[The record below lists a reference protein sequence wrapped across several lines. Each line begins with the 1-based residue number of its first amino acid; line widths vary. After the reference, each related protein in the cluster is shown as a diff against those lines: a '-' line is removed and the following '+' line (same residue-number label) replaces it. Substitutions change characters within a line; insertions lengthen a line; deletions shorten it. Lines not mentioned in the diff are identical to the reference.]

1 MVRYSPYML
10 LQKKGPDG
18 VMWRETDYHK
28 QKELEKR
35 NPIFRRGGGTMNWP
49 ITDFLFNL
57 IILSCPG
64 ILVIIWAIII
74 GMIYTFLEK

>member
-1 MVRYSPYML
+1 MDMVVCERGRVMVIYSPYML

-35 NPIFRRGGGTMNWP
+35 NPIFRRGGR
-49 ITDFLFNL
+49 
-57 IILSCPG
+57 
-64 ILVIIWAIII
+64 
-74 GMIYTFLEK
+74 K

>member
-18 VMWRETDYHK
+18 VMWIETDYHK

-35 NPIFRRGGGTMNWP
+35 NTIFRRGGQ
-49 ITDFLFNL
+49 
-57 IILSCPG
+57 
-64 ILVIIWAIII
+64 
-74 GMIYTFLEK
+74 K

>member
-28 QKELEKR
+28 QKELEKL
-35 NPIFRRGGGTMNWP
+35 NPIFRRGGR
-49 ITDFLFNL
+49 
-57 IILSCPG
+57 
-64 ILVIIWAIII
+64 
-74 GMIYTFLEK
+74 K

>member
-1 MVRYSPYML
+1 MDL
-10 LQKKGPDG
+10 
-18 VMWRETDYHK
+18 
-28 QKELEKR
+28 
-35 NPIFRRGGGTMNWP
+35 P

>member
-35 NPIFRRGGGTMNWP
+35 NPIFRRGGRN
-49 ITDFLFNL
+49 DKFRRQRNL
-57 IILSCPG
+57 DKGKL
-64 ILVIIWAIII
+64 
-74 GMIYTFLEK
+74 